1 MINLFRESPRFVI
14 FPAFVT
20 EMRGRKK
27 IFLPLYQRWVWYDKE
42 HARKREKPV

>member
-1 MINLFRESPRFVI
+1 MINLFQESPRFVI

-27 IFLPLYQRWVWYDKE
+27 IFLPLYQRWLWYDKE